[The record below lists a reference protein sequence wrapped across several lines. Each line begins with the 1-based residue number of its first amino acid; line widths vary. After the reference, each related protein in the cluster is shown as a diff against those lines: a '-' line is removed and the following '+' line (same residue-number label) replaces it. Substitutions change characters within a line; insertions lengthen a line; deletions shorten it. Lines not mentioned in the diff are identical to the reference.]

1 VTQPQC
7 VNCGSA
13 LTPEDI
19 FCGSCGAAAGSPAP
33 ASVRVNTM
41 GPGTARLGASAQAP
55 PASGGARGGAGDT
68 GWWQPRP
75 ELVEVIPPDQFF
87 DHATAQ
93 QGGRLSNS
101 TR

>member
-1 VTQPQC
+1 
-7 VNCGSA
+7 
-13 LTPEDI
+13 
-19 FCGSCGAAAGSPAP
+19 
-33 ASVRVNTM
+33 M

-101 TR
+101 TRYLCAAAYLDTNYTNRCSVN